1 MILFHKEDIRFQLK
15 NKRLIK
21 AWIKSI
27 AAQNNKKIGEIN
39 YIFMTDEAL
48 LKINKEYLNHD
59 TYTDIITFDNSEG
72 GEIIDSDIYISIERI
87 KENATNLS
95 VEFETELK
103 RVLIHGILHLCG
115 FKDKSEQDTLLMRQK
130 EEDALKIY
138 DYEYKH

>member
-1 MILFHKEDIRFQLK
+1 
-15 NKRLIK
+15 
-21 AWIKSI
+21 
-27 AAQNNKKIGEIN
+27 
-39 YIFMTDEAL
+39 MTDEAL

-103 RVLIHGILHLCG
+103 RVLMHGILHLCG
-115 FKDKSEQDTLLMRQK
+115 FKDKSEQDTQLMRQK
-130 EEDALKIY
+130 EEDALEIY
-138 DYEYKH
+138 DNEYKH

>member
-115 FKDKSEQDTLLMRQK
+115 FKDKSEQDTQLMRQK

-138 DYEYKH
+138 DNEYKH